1 MSFADP
7 VDYEINQYLNGNS
20 SQDEEAPNYS
30 EPLYDPSEYQ
40 KASRQR
46 RPKSKQKHRHNY
58 DD

>member
-1 MSFADP
+1 MTFADP

-20 SQDEEAPNYS
+20 SQDEDAPIPS
-30 EPLYDPSEYQ
+30 DTLYDPSEYQ
-40 KASRQR
+40 KSSRQR